1 MSDYKVHKTDEEWRA
16 QLDPVQYQVTRH
28 AATERPYTGKY
39 WNHWDPGRY
48 RCVGCGEPLF
58 DSSTKFD
65 AGCGWPSYFQPIEGE
80 AIERVPDTT
89 LGMVRIEVR
98 CNRCGAHLG
107 HVFDDGPAPTG
118 ERYCINS
125 AAINFE
131 PAER

>member
-80 AIERVPDTT
+80 AVERVPDTT